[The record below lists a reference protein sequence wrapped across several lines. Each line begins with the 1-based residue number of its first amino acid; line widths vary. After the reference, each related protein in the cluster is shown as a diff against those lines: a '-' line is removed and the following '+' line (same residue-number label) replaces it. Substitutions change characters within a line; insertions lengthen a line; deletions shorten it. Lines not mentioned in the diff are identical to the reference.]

1 MISTHKPSVVL
12 ALGFS
17 SFVLLILIPAVLQA
31 APGEKPFSVRWQQ
44 ERLSITADGA
54 PLAGVLQE
62 VARQTGIEVRG
73 IETIRRDAHVRL
85 SDLPLGQGLSRL
97 LANVNY
103 ALLEGAIGSH
113 GEEHL
118 VVVVLGESSQRTV
131 RAPASDQPLSKQ
143 VSLNPDENAIKEA
156 DKLNQAAES
165 GDLSALRRAAAGGD
179 SSAQAVALQLLSR
192 SDPKHA
198 KALAIA
204 AATSRDLD
212 RRLSGLQVLGDIDGP
227 DATAALGAALK
238 DPALSVRQAAL
249 MGLLG
254 QTQPNTVGLLVEATK
269 DRDPSIRIQAL
280 EFLSQRGAE
289 GEAALTLALSSP
301 ETEVRSRARELL
313 DQMNAAQ

>member
-17 SFVLLILIPAVLQA
+17 SFVLLILISAAVHA
-31 APGEKPFSVRWQQ
+31 APGENPFSVRWQQ
-44 ERLSITADGA
+44 ERLSITADGV

-73 IETIRRDAHVRL
+73 IETIRRQAHIRL
-85 SDLPLGQGLSRL
+85 SDLPLPQGLSRL

-103 ALLEGAIGSH
+103 ALMEGAIGSH

-118 VVVVLGESSQRTV
+118 VVIVLGDSSQRTV
-131 RAPASDQPLSKQ
+131 RAPVSDQTLSKQ
-143 VSLNPDENAIKEA
+143 VSLSADENAIKEA

-165 GDLSALRRAAAGGD
+165 GDLRALRRAAARGD

-192 SDPKHA
+192 SDPKRA

-212 RRLSGLQVLGDIDGP
+212 SRLSGLQVLCDIDGP

-254 QTQPNTVGLLVEATK
+254 QTQPNTVELLVEATK

-289 GEAALTLALSSP
+289 GEAGLTLALSSP